1 MRAATSKNVQR
12 LPPLFQHDDPVALMT
27 AFRTVWIR
35 GRYGGGKTSFAVWL
49 TLELLKR
56 HYARHVVSNIELT
69 HHALELVRTT
79 NEKKFLKELVELYE
93 HAATVDDVSTITSE
107 LVDCVILI
115 DESWRLLAED
125 MPSQTRKTLT
135 AYLRKLNQ
143 YLVLPSVMSVH
154 KSLTT
159 FSVERVWD
167 GRAALGLP
175 VWWYALITKTHESI
189 VTTSYFFT
197 HFSVFRFYRSHAL
210 VSDKLYIY
218 RYTPPAQ
225 QQHQTLRRERS
236 TLNVAAF
243 VFNASF
249 AVVLIVTLVALFQI
263 VNAPVPVQM
272 HSLAQPHT
280 IYLPVVYRSDPL
292 SDVE

>member
-12 LPPLFQHDDPVALMT
+12 LPPVFQHDDPVALLS

-69 HHALELVRTT
+69 HHALEFVRTT
-79 NEKKFLKELVELYE
+79 NEKKFLRELVELYE
-93 HAATVDDVSTITSE
+93 SAASVEDVSSITSE

-125 MPSQTRKTLT
+125 MPAATRKTLT

-159 FSVERVWD
+159 FSIERVWD
-167 GRAALGLP
+167 GRAALGISL
-175 VWWYALITKTHESI
+175 WWYALITKTHESV

-197 HFSVFRFYRSHAL
+197 HFDVFKYYTSHAL

-218 RYTPPAQ
+218 RYNTDDK
-225 QQHQTLRRERS
+225 QTELRRERS

-243 VFNASF
+243 VFNLSF
-249 AVVLIVTLVALFQI
+249 AIVLVSVLIVLFNV
-263 VNAPVPVQM
+263 VNAPVPVQTHHLIQ
-272 HSLAQPHT
+272 HSYH
-280 IYLPVVYRSDPL
+280 IYLPAVFR
-292 SDVE
+292 

>member
-1 MRAATSKNVQR
+1 MPVAQKNVQR
-12 LPPLFQHDDPVALMT
+12 LPPLFQHDDPVNLVS

-93 HAATVDDVSTITSE
+93 HAATVDDVSTLTSE
-107 LVDCVILI
+107 LIDCVILI

-143 YLVLPSVMSVH
+143 YLVMPSVMTVH

-167 GRAALGLP
+167 GRAALGISL
-175 VWWYALITKTHESI
+175 WWYALITKTHESV

-197 HFSVFRFYRSHAL
+197 HFGVFKYYTSHAL

-218 RYTPPAQ
+218 RYNTDDK
-225 QQHQTLRRERS
+225 QTELRRERS

-243 VFNASF
+243 VFNLSF
-249 AVVLIVTLVALFQI
+249 AIVLVSVLIVLFNV
-263 VNAPVPVQM
+263 VNAPVPVQTHHLIQ
-272 HSLAQPHT
+272 HSYH
-280 IYLPVVYRSDPL
+280 IYLPAVFR
-292 SDVE
+292 

>member
-1 MRAATSKNVQR
+1 MRDAKKNVQR
-12 LPPLFQHDDPVALMT
+12 LPPLFQHDDPVALLS
-27 AFRTVWIR
+27 AFRVVWIR
-35 GRYGGGKTSFAVWL
+35 GRYGGGKTSLAVWL

-56 HYARHVVSNIELT
+56 RYARHVVSNIELT
-69 HHALELVRTT
+69 HDTLELVRTT

-93 HAATVDDVSTITSE
+93 HAATVEDVSSIESE

-135 AYLRKLNQ
+135 AFLRKLNQ

-167 GRAALGLP
+167 GRAALGVP
-175 VWWYALITKTHESI
+175 VWWYALITKTHESS
-189 VTTSYFFT
+189 VTTSFFFT
-197 HFSVFRFYRSHAL
+197 HFNVFKYYTSHAL

-218 RYTPPAQ
+218 RYTPPHTQ
-225 QQHQTLRRERS
+225 QKQLRRERS
-236 TLNVAAF
+236 RLNVAAF
-243 VFNASF
+243 VFNTMF
-249 AVVLIVTLVALFQI
+249 AVVLLAVLITLFNI
-263 VNAPVPVQM
+263 VNAPVPVQ
-272 HSLAQPHT
+272 SVPASPPHT
-280 IYLPVVYRSDPL
+280 IYLPLVSR
-292 SDVE
+292 

>member
-1 MRAATSKNVQR
+1 MRAASTKNVQR
-12 LPPLFQHDDPVALMT
+12 LPPVLQHDDPVALVS

-56 HYARHVVSNIELT
+56 RYARHVVSNIELT
-69 HHALELVRTT
+69 HDKLELVRVT
-79 NEKKFLKELVELYE
+79 NEKKFLRELVEVYE
-93 HAATVDDVSTITSE
+93 SAASVEDVSSITSE
-107 LVDCVILI
+107 FVDCVILL

-135 AYLRKLNQ
+135 AFLRKLNQ

-167 GRAALGLP
+167 GRAALGISL
-175 VWWYALITKTHESI
+175 WWYALITKTHESV

-197 HFSVFRFYRSHAL
+197 HFDVFKYYTSHAL

-218 RYTPPAQ
+218 RYNTDDK
-225 QQHQTLRRERS
+225 QTELRRERS

-249 AVVLIVTLVALFQI
+249 AVVLIVTLVVLFQI
-263 VNAPVPVQM
+263 VNAPVPVQ
-272 HSLAQPHT
+272 SLPSQPPTHT
-280 IYLPVVYRSDPL
+280 IYLPAVFR
-292 SDVE
+292 